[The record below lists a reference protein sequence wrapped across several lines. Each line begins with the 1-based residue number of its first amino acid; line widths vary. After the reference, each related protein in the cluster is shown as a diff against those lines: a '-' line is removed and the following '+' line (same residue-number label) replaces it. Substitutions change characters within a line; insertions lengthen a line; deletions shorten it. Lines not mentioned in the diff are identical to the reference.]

1 MGAGGKPTRDVRA
14 TTNTESDRGVE
25 TRPSALTLLRPV
37 RDAPPLRSSVRVM
50 PQRGRGY
57 VRSASSGWGRS
68 CRGRRPRVVRE
79 SAHGPLPS
87 LTTSRRRRSSCRRNN
102 SIRPCE
108 VRSFFAPNQTERTPC
123 WWSRASS
130 AGLVR
135 TERHLGQTLMT
146 GVEDV
151 VAALA
156 PKELAQSQGVFVG
169 EVDRRTPHHQ
179 AAISWLAIISN
190 RIAAWTCAGVRL

>member
-1 MGAGGKPTRDVRA
+1 M
-14 TTNTESDRGVE
+14 
-25 TRPSALTLLRPV
+25 
-37 RDAPPLRSSVRVM
+37 
-50 PQRGRGY
+50 
-57 VRSASSGWGRS
+57 
-68 CRGRRPRVVRE
+68 
-79 SAHGPLPS
+79 
-87 LTTSRRRRSSCRRNN
+87 
-102 SIRPCE
+102 
-108 VRSFFAPNQTERTPC
+108 
-123 WWSRASS
+123 
-130 AGLVR
+130 R

-190 RIAAWTCAGVRL
+190 RIAAWTCAEVRL